1 MNSFALHILAMLLML
16 CDHLQLTLLPELP
29 ILRCVGRLAF
39 PLFAFMA
46 VEGYLRTRNLK
57 NYLLRLLMLGV
68 ISEIPFDLLVSG
80 SVFYPV
86 HQNVIW
92 TIVLGLCCIWAF
104 ENIAADRQRL
114 LSAVVIIASLGA
126 AIIANVDYSSAGVL
140 TLFAFYAFRGSTVRC
155 RLLQLLSL
163 GIINLMLLGGVEL
176 TFPYQALAVLSLPII
191 WLYDGSQ
198 GPHNGFIKAANYL
211 FYPAHML
218 ILALLAI

>member
-1 MNSFALHILAMLLML
+1 MNSFALHVLAMLLML

-46 VEGYLRTRNLK
+46 VEGDLRTRSLK

-126 AIIANVDYSSAGVL
+126 AIIADVDYSSAGVL

>member
-39 PLFAFMA
+39 RLFAFMA
-46 VEGYLRTRNLK
+46 VEGYLRTRSLK
-57 NYLLRLLMLGV
+57 NYLLRLLMLAV
-68 ISEIPFDLLVSG
+68 ISEIPFDLLVSD

-163 GIINLMLLGGVEL
+163 GFINLVLLGGVEL

-218 ILALLAI
+218 MLALLAI

>member
-1 MNSFALHILAMLLML
+1 MSSFALHIWAMLLML
-16 CDHLQLTLLPELP
+16 CDHLQLTLLPDLP

-46 VEGYLRTRNLK
+46 VEGYLHTRSLK
-57 NYLLRLLMLGV
+57 KYLLRLLMLAV

-80 SVFYPV
+80 SVFDPM

-92 TIVLGLCCIWAF
+92 TIILGLCCIRAF
-104 ENIAADRQRL
+104 ENISADL
-114 LSAVVIIASLGA
+114 KKMLSAIVIIASLAA
-126 AIIANVDYSSAGVL
+126 AIIARVDYSSAGVL
-140 TLFAFYAFRGSTVRC
+140 TLLAFYAFRGNTVRC

-163 GIINLMLLGGVEL
+163 AFINLVLLGGIEFA
-176 TFPYQALAVLSLPII
+176 FPYQALAVLSLPII

-218 ILALLAI
+218 ILALFSA

>member
-198 GPHNGFIKAANYL
+198 GPHDGFIKAANYL